1 MTVASPQ
8 TLMRLCGEQQ
18 LIVPFSQKQ
27 RQSGMTWGMSQA
39 GYDIRIAQDVII
51 YPVTF
56 RNLVLRELGVK
67 RPSFVLASS
76 IEQFNVPNNML
87 FQVVDK
93 SSWARR
99 GLAVQ
104 NTQGEPGWRGFLTLE
119 LSNHSDQVLKIAKG
133 DPIAQIVFHIL
144 DIESELPYAGKYQ
157 DQPNRPVADIRDF
170 DVAAEG

>member
-119 LSNHSDQVLKIAKG
+119 
-133 DPIAQIVFHIL
+133 
-144 DIESELPYAGKYQ
+144 
-157 DQPNRPVADIRDF
+157 
-170 DVAAEG
+170 